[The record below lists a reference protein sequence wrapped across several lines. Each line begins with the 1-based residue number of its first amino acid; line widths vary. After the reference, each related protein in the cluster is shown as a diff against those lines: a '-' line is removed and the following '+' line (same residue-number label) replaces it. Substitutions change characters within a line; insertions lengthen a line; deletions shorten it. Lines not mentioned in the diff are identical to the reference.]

1 MHGQHFYRALVALA
15 EVRRGVLAGLPDGT
29 GGAGGHR
36 PLPPVLQLRAAA
48 SEPGVSAAGGPLP
61 EWRCAAMTRR
71 SIRKEGVVVIGGAA
85 PKPPE
90 FSAFRPEWAV
100 FGSTILE
107 ALERRIGIR
116 RNAAGAPPQAREWRG
131 AASAAPDLKSAPP
144 IRNLLRS
151 KNGLDNGG
159 HFRSEEHTSELQSPM
174 YLVCR

>member
-48 SEPGVSAAGGPLP
+48 PEPGVSAAGGPLP

-71 SIRKEGVVVIGGAA
+71 SIRKEGVVVIGGGAPQTAGWGGAA
-85 PKPPE
+85 PPP
-90 FSAFRPEWAV
+90 P
-100 FGSTILE
+100 
-107 ALERRIGIR
+107 
-116 RNAAGAPPQAREWRG
+116 N
-131 AASAAPDLKSAPP
+131 LKSAPP

-159 HFRSEEHTSELQSPM
+159 HFTPPWPTPMSIGRGCCTRRCSSRRCANARNWCKAKAGGRSSVSKTS
-174 YLVCR
+174 

>member
-48 SEPGVSAAGGPLP
+48 PEPGVSAAGGPLP

-71 SIRKEGVVVIGGAA
+71 SIRKKSVVVIGGAA

-90 FSAFRPEWAV
+90 FSAFRPELAV
-100 FGSTILE
+100 FGSIK
-107 ALERRIGIR
+107 IGPFGGR
-116 RNAAGAPPQAREWRG
+116 MGLGRNAIGAPPKARDGRG
-131 AASAAPDLKSAPP
+131 RLRPP
-144 IRNLLRS
+144 RILNQPRRS
-151 KNGLDNGG
+151 V
-159 HFRSEEHTSELQSPM
+159 T
-174 YLVCR
+174 YC

>member
-71 SIRKEGVVVIGGAA
+71 SIRKKSVVVIGGAA

-90 FSAFRPEWAV
+90 FSAFRAELAV
-100 FGSTILE
+100 LGPTIKE
-107 ALERRIGIR
+107 ALERRKGLR
-116 RNAAGAPPQAREWRG
+116 RNATWAPTQAPEWGGR
-131 AASAAPDLKSAPP
+131 LRPP
-144 IRNLLRS
+144 RILNQTRRS
-151 KNGLDNGG
+151 V
-159 HFRSEEHTSELQSPM
+159 T
-174 YLVCR
+174 